1 MKSQKFAFLIIAFL
15 FLNACGSKPKVI
27 VEDTA
32 TTDKSSVEPGLSAN
46 ESMPPAGTSASDM
59 HEVVALEI
67 LQAERYTYLNVVEK
81 ADTFWIAST
90 KFEPKKGNT
99 YFYRGGLLKTNFES
113 LEHKRTFDRIYLV
126 SSIMDAAAH
135 PGGNIDNLEAAPT
148 VSSATIEVKKIAGA
162 IKLNDLLKAKESFS
176 GKTIIVSGKV
186 VKANFGIM
194 GKNWYH
200 IQDGTKIGGK
210 NSDLTITSADNLP
223 IDAVVNFEGKIY
235 LNKDF
240 GAGYKYDIIMEE
252 GKMK

>member
-1 MKSQKFAFLIIAFL
+1 MQQPIKITLLLISL
-15 FLNACGSKPKVI
+15 LLSSCGSKPKVI
-27 VEDTA
+27 VEDAKPKEST
-32 TTDKSSVEPGLSAN
+32 SSE
-46 ESMPPAGTSASDM
+46 TSATSTEPVAAGNLATDM

-67 LQAERYTYLNVVEK
+67 LQAERYTYLKVTEK

-113 LEHKRTFDRIYLV
+113 IEHKRTFDRIFLV

-135 PGGNIDNLEAAPT
+135 PGGNIDNIEELPSAPVAPT
-148 VSSATIEVKKIAGA
+148 ATKKIAGT
-162 IKLNDLLKAKESFS
+162 IKLNDLLKSKESFS
-176 GKTIIVSGKV
+176 GKVIIVSGKI
-186 VKANFGIM
+186 VKANYGIM

-200 IQDGTKIGGK
+200 IQDGTKAGGK
-210 NSDLTITSADNLP
+210 NSDLTITSAENLP
-223 IDAVVNFEGKIY
+223 MNANVNFEGKIY

-252 GKMK
+252 AKMK